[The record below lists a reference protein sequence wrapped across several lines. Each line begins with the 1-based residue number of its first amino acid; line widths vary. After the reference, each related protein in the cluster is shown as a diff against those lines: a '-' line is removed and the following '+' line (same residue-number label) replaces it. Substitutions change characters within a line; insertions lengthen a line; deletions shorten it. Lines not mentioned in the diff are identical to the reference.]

1 MSNTTLSPL
10 AAPTSPMNI
19 RVSIND
25 IQPFDND
32 PRRAPNEKY
41 EIIRESIRM
50 VGLQQQISITKRP
63 HEDHYIVRSGGNTR
77 LKVLKELHAETG
89 EERFSVIECRFVPYT
104 DEIELLSLHLMDNE
118 QYARLLFIDS
128 AKAVKAFK
136 TMTEE
141 ETGEAITYRQLACEM
156 KHQGWII
163 KEQDL
168 PYYIYATEIADDMPI
183 AFAHDI
189 GLSYITYI
197 RILEKRIAEWAH
209 ERNLDSN
216 QCIQIFRAVLRKN
229 DSKMYSITQIERDL
243 FDGLSSTFKLSLDD
257 VQNYFIPMQ
266 KNVTTENHGV
276 TNNG

>member
-1 MSNTTLSPL
+1 MNATICNPL
-10 AAPTSPMNI
+10 NAPTAPMTI
-19 RVSIND
+19 KVRIDD

-89 EERFSVIECRFVPYT
+89 EERFGAIECRFVPYT
-104 DEIELLSLHLMDNE
+104 DDIELLSLHLMDNE

-128 AKAVKAFK
+128 AKAVKHFK

-141 ETGEAITYRQLACEM
+141 ETGEAISYHQLAIQM
-156 KHQGWII
+156 KQQGWII

-168 PYYIYATEIADDMPI
+168 PYYIYHHYRP
-183 AFAHDI
+183 
-189 GLSYITYI
+189 
-197 RILEKRIAEWAH
+197 
-209 ERNLDSN
+209 
-216 QCIQIFRAVLRKN
+216 V
-229 DSKMYSITQIERDL
+229 
-243 FDGLSSTFKLSLDD
+243 D
-257 VQNYFIPMQ
+257 VQ
-266 KNVTTENHGV
+266 KNNP
-276 TNNG
+276 